1 MPTIKFVTS
10 NSAVDFPEDGDVNV
24 LRVSIRNECG
34 IPYRCASGNCGTDR
48 VYVESGAE
56 NLSTPRKRERERLGE
71 LFDQGWRLACQTYA
85 LGDCS
90 FSWDPGQRPLDERA
104 VDRSLPSAAAERLKK
119 RWLDAE
125 DNA

>member
-56 NLSTPRKRERERLGE
+56 NLSTPRKREREASRRAARP
-71 LFDQGWRLACQTYA
+71 GWRLACQTCA
-85 LGDCS
+85 LGDCVHVGS
-90 FSWDPGQRPLDERA
+90 RTEGPRQAGRRPLAAVGGRRA
-104 VDRSLPSAAAERLKK
+104 A
-119 RWLDAE
+119 
-125 DNA
+125 